1 MMCLNNP
8 IPITSSDRINDQT
21 PAPASSDHDGGA
33 VGDETHPKPSPL
45 SSPPICF
52 LDDGILRKPRLPS
65 RPANRSPGVAPS
77 GAGREAEAQKVDPL
91 DRAKMHL
98 LVPIEAS
105 FLCLSRVLLVNN
117 RLMDYKLGFEDG
129 MEIYLAAGFRGRR
142 SIPCPRAP
150 HFIAAKLMLKFLV
163 LAQQCVQY
171 DAAEINKEIW

>member
-91 DRAKMHL
+91 
-98 LVPIEAS
+98 
-105 FLCLSRVLLVNN
+105 VNN

-150 HFIAAKLMLKFLV
+150 HFIAAKLMLKMSEWGMSV
-163 LAQQCVQY
+163 SQCPR
-171 DAAEINKEIW
+171 DAAEHSGEGKREQ